1 MSLMD
6 TILTKLASV
15 ADQVN
20 KRRVFDQYKAALAT
34 ARASGEQADIDA
46 ARQLESELN
55 GLLDQPATSTDWAS
69 VKATLFSTSTSD

>member
-6 TILTKLASV
+6 TILAKLADV

-20 KRRVFDQYKAALAT
+20 KRRVFDRYKAALTT

-55 GLLDQPATSTDWAS
+55 GLLDQPATSADWAS
-69 VKATLFSTSTSD
+69 VKATLFSTSTAS